1 LNAHAQSAEK
11 TVDDYIAQDKAD
23 GERAAAGIN
32 GLLAGVEYQIAK
44 LDLKPGNILV
54 VKLLHGGL
62 NQDDCNRMQYELQK
76 FVGRKVLIVPPGSEL
91 SVIEGTKV
99 PK

>member
-1 LNAHAQSAEK
+1 MNVAKSAEL
-11 TVDDYIAQDKAD
+11 TVDDYIERDKAD
-23 GERAAAGIN
+23 GERAAAGAH

-54 VKLLHGGL
+54 VKLTHPGL
-62 NQDDCNRMQYELQK
+62 SQEHCNKMQYELQK
-76 FVGRKVLIVPPGSEL
+76 FVGRKVLIVPPGSDL
-91 SVIEGTKV
+91 AVIEGTKV

>member
-1 LNAHAQSAEK
+1 MNEAEMIER
-11 TVDDYIAQDKAD
+11 DRLD
-23 GERAAAGIN
+23 GERATESLDASLAGI
-32 GLLAGVEYQIAK
+32 EYQIAK

-54 VKLLHGGL
+54 VKMLRDGL
-62 NQDDCNRMQYELQK
+62 NAKQMNKMQYDLQK
-76 FVGRKVLIVPPGSEL
+76 FVGRKVLVIPTGADL